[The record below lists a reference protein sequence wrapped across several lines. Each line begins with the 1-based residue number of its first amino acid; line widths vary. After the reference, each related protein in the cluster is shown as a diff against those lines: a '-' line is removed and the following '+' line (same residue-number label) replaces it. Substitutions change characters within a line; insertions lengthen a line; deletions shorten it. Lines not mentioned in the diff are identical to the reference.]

1 MATGNYGTIR
11 PADVSVEDVEIFYS
25 YTPSR
30 ESITSVE
37 LTSLDPAQVLIPAT
51 NPNNITEIFG
61 GLYTLK
67 LPTSVFGTKGYYTII
82 IRPKQI
88 RVTIQDCAVLIDNQD
103 VKGIVF
109 DINQIPLELQ
119 NRFENGNLVGYRVE
133 YIKEQTGTGQDKIQ
147 NLFRLITSN
156 NRALP
161 ITQNQGNSNASQ
173 AYTFNDN
180 STSVFCTVTPASA
193 PSFKPNATPFIGN
206 PQQEVI
212 ITNTFFNPVMMEIE
226 MVEFDEET
234 LAYALFSNQT
244 KSLEDGIYTIYNFGN
259 EIYRQYNLY
268 EVKDQFSGKPLF
280 EVREQKFTIDPTKD
294 FDDITNFKKRKWQ
307 KKK

>member
-1 MATGNYGTIR
+1 MASGNYGTIR
-11 PADVSVEDVEIFYS
+11 PADVSINDVEIFYS
-25 YTPSR
+25 YTPNR
-30 ESITSVE
+30 ELVVDVQLIP
-37 LTSLDPAQVLIPAT
+37 LNPAEVLIPAVNPSNT
-51 NPNNITEIFG
+51 NEIFG

-67 LPTSVFGTKGYYTII
+67 LPTNVFGAKGFFNII
-82 IRPKQI
+82 IRPRQI
-88 RVTIQDCAVLIDNQD
+88 RTTIQDCSVLIDNQD

-109 DINQIPLELQ
+109 DINQIPLDLQ

-133 YIKEQTGTGQDKIQ
+133 YLKEETGTGQDKIQ
-147 NLFRLITSN
+147 NLFRIITSN

-161 ITQNQGNSNASQ
+161 VTQNQGNSNASV

-180 STSVFCTVTPASA
+180 STSVFCTVSPSSA
-193 PSFKPNATPFIGN
+193 PSIKPNAIPFIGN

-212 ITNTFFNPVMMEIE
+212 ITNTFFDPVMLEIE
-226 MVEFDEET
+226 MVEFDDET

-259 EIYRQYNLY
+259 QIYRQYNLY
-268 EVKDQFSGKPLF
+268 EVKDQFTGKPLF

-294 FDDITNFKKRKWQ
+294 FDDITNF
-307 KKK
+307 

>member
-11 PADVSVEDVEIFYS
+11 PADVSINDVEIFYT
-25 YTPSR
+25 YTPNR
-30 ESITSVE
+30 ELVTNVQ
-37 LTSLDPAQVLIPAT
+37 LFPLDPAEVLIPAA

-67 LPTSVFGTKGYYTII
+67 LPTNVFGTKGFYNII

-88 RVTIQDCAVLIDNQD
+88 RTTIQDCSVLIDNQD

-109 DINQIPLELQ
+109 DINQIPLDLQ

-133 YIKEQTGTGQDKIQ
+133 YLKEQTGTGQDKIQ
-147 NLFRLITSN
+147 NLFRIITSN

-161 ITQNQGNSNASQ
+161 ITQNQGNSNASV

-180 STSVFCTVTPASA
+180 STSVFCTVSPSSA
-193 PSFKPNATPFIGN
+193 PSIKPNAIPFIGN

-212 ITNTFFNPVMMEIE
+212 ITNTFFDPVMLEIE
-226 MVEFDEET
+226 MVEFDDET

-259 EIYRQYNLY
+259 QIYRQYNLY
-268 EVKDQFSGKPLF
+268 EVKDQFTGKPLF

-294 FDDITNFKKRKWQ
+294 FDDITNF
-307 KKK
+307 

>member
-37 LTSLDPAQVLIPAT
+37 LISLDPAQVLIPAA

-67 LPTSVFGTKGYYTII
+67 LPTSVFGTKGYYSII

-133 YIKEQTGTGQDKIQ
+133 YLKEQTGTGQDKIQ
-147 NLFRLITSN
+147 NLFRIITSN

-173 AYTFNDN
+173 AYTLNDN

-294 FDDITNFKKRKWQ
+294 FDDITNF
-307 KKK
+307 

>member
-1 MATGNYGTIR
+1 MASGNYGTIR
-11 PADVSVEDVEIFYS
+11 PADVSINDVEIFYS
-25 YTPSR
+25 YTPNR
-30 ESITSVE
+30 ELVVDVQLIP
-37 LTSLDPAQVLIPAT
+37 LNPAEVLIPAS
-51 NPNNITEIFG
+51 NPSNVNEIFG
-61 GLYTLK
+61 ELYTLK
-67 LPTSVFGTKGYYTII
+67 LPTNVFGAKGFFNII
-82 IRPKQI
+82 IRPRQI
-88 RVTIQDCAVLIDNQD
+88 RTTIQDCSVLIDNQD

-109 DINQIPLELQ
+109 DINQIPLDLQ

-133 YIKEQTGTGQDKIQ
+133 YLKEETGTGQDKIQ
-147 NLFRLITSN
+147 NLFRIITSN

-161 ITQNQGNSNASQ
+161 VTQNQGNSNASV

-180 STSVFCTVTPASA
+180 STSVFCTVSLSSA
-193 PSFKPNATPFIGN
+193 PSIKPNAIPFIGN

-212 ITNTFFNPVMMEIE
+212 ITNTFFDPVMLEIE
-226 MVEFDEET
+226 MVEFDDET

-259 EIYRQYNLY
+259 QIYRQYNLY

-294 FDDITNFKKRKWQ
+294 FDDITNF
-307 KKK
+307 

>member
-11 PADVSVEDVEIFYS
+11 PADVSVQDIEMFYS
-25 YTPSR
+25 YTPNR
-30 ESITSVE
+30 ESITSVD
-37 LTSLDPAQVLIPAT
+37 LIPLNPIDVLVPAT
-51 NPNNITEIFG
+51 NPNNVTEIFG

-67 LPTSVFGTKGYYTII
+67 LPTAIFGTKGFYNII
-82 IRPKQI
+82 IRPRQI
-88 RVTIQDCAVLIDNQD
+88 RTTIQDCSVLVDNQD

-109 DINQIPLELQ
+109 DINQIPLDLQ

-133 YIKEQTGTGQDKIQ
+133 YLKEQTGTGQDKIQ
-147 NLFRLITSN
+147 NLYRIITSN

-161 ITQNQGNSNASQ
+161 ITQSQGNSNASV

-180 STSVFCTVTPASA
+180 STSVFCTVSPSSA
-193 PSFKPNATPFIGN
+193 PSIKPNAVPFIGN
-206 PQQEVI
+206 PQQSVI
-212 ITNTFFNPVMMEIE
+212 ITNTFFDPVMLEIE
-226 MVEFDEET
+226 MVEFDDET

-259 EIYRQYNLY
+259 QIYRQYNLY
-268 EVKDQFSGKPLF
+268 EVKDQFTGKPLY

-294 FDDITNFKKRKWQ
+294 FDDITNF
-307 KKK
+307 

>member
-25 YTPSR
+25 YTPNR

-37 LTSLDPAQVLIPAT
+37 LFPLDPTQVLIPAS
-51 NPNNITEIFG
+51 NPNNVSEIFG

-67 LPTSVFGTKGYYTII
+67 LPTSVFGTKGYYNII

-88 RVTIQDCAVLIDNQD
+88 RAIIQDCAVLIDNQD

-109 DINQIPLELQ
+109 DINQIPLEFQ
-119 NRFENGNLVGYRVE
+119 NRFENGNLVGYRIE
-133 YIKEQTGTGQDKIQ
+133 YLKEQIGTGQDKIQ
-147 NLFRLITSN
+147 NLFRIVTSN

-193 PSFKPNATPFIGN
+193 PSIKPNATPFIGN

-212 ITNTFFNPVMMEIE
+212 ITNTFFNPVMLEIE

-268 EVKDQFSGKPLF
+268 EVKDQFTGKPLY

-294 FDDITNFKKRKWQ
+294 FDDITNF
-307 KKK
+307 

>member
-11 PADVSVEDVEIFYS
+11 PADVLVDDVEIFYS
-25 YTPSR
+25 YTPNR
-30 ESITSVE
+30 ESLTSVQ
-37 LTSLDPAQVLIPAT
+37 LNPLDPAEVLVPAN
-51 NPNNITEIFG
+51 NPNNASEIFG

-67 LPTSVFGTKGYYTII
+67 LPTNTFGSKGFYSII

-88 RVTIQDCAVLIDNQD
+88 RTTIQDCAVLVDNQD

-133 YIKEQTGTGQDKIQ
+133 YLKEETGTGQDKIS
-147 NLFRLITSN
+147 NLFRIITSN

-161 ITQNQGNSNASQ
+161 INQNQGNSNASV

-180 STSVFCTVTPASA
+180 STSVFCTVSPSSA
-193 PSFKPNATPFIGN
+193 PSIKPNAIPFIGN
-206 PQQEVI
+206 PQQQVI
-212 ITNTFFNPVMMEIE
+212 ITNTFFDPVMIEIE

-244 KSLEDGIYTIYNFGN
+244 KSLEDGIYTIYNFDN
-259 EIYRQYNLY
+259 QIYRQYNLY
-268 EVKDQFSGKPLF
+268 EVKDQFNGKPLF

-294 FDDITNFKKRKWQ
+294 FDEITNF
-307 KKK
+307 

>member
-11 PADVSVEDVEIFYS
+11 PADVSTSDVEIFYS
-25 YTPSR
+25 YTPNR
-30 ESITSVE
+30 ESITNVE
-37 LTSLDPAQVLIPAT
+37 LFPLDPAEVLIPAN
-51 NPNNITEIFG
+51 NPDNITEIFG

-67 LPTSVFGTKGYYTII
+67 LPTSVFGTKGYYNII

-88 RVTIQDCAVLIDNQD
+88 RTTIQDCSVLVDNQD

-133 YIKEQTGTGQDKIQ
+133 YLKEQLGTGQDKIQ
-147 NLFRLITSN
+147 NLFRIITSN

-161 ITQNQGNSNASQ
+161 VTQNQGNSNASV

-180 STSVFCTVTPASA
+180 STSVFCTVSPSSA
-193 PSFKPNATPFIGN
+193 PSIKPNAIPFIGN
-206 PQQEVI
+206 PQQNVI
-212 ITNTFFNPVMMEIE
+212 ITNTFFDPVMLEIE
-226 MVEFDEET
+226 MVEFDDET

-259 EIYRQYNLY
+259 QIYRQYNLY
-268 EVKDQFSGKPLF
+268 EVKDQFTGKPLF

-294 FDDITNFKKRKWQ
+294 FDEITDF
-307 KKK
+307 

>member
-11 PADVSVEDVEIFYS
+11 PADVSIDDVEIFYS
-25 YTPSR
+25 YTPNR
-30 ESITSVE
+30 ES
-37 LTSLDPAQVLIPAT
+37 LTTVGLQSLDPAEVLIPAN
-51 NPNNITEIFG
+51 NPNNVNEIFG

-67 LPTSVFGTKGYYTII
+67 LPTSVFGSKGFYSII

-88 RVTIQDCAVLIDNQD
+88 RTTIQDCGLLVDNQD
-103 VKGIVF
+103 VKGIIF
-109 DINQIPLELQ
+109 NINQIPLELQ

-147 NLFRLITSN
+147 NLFRIITSN

-161 ITQNQGNSNASQ
+161 ISQNQGNSNASQ

-180 STSVFCTVTPASA
+180 STSVFCTVSPSSA
-193 PSFKPNATPFIGN
+193 PSIKPNAIPFIGN
-206 PQQEVI
+206 PLQDVI
-212 ITNTFFNPVMMEIE
+212 ITNTFFNPVMLEIE

-259 EIYRQYNLY
+259 QIYRQYNLY
-268 EVKDQFSGKPLF
+268 EVKDQFTGKPLY

-294 FDDITNFKKRKWQ
+294 FDDITNF
-307 KKK
+307 

>member
-1 MATGNYGTIR
+1 MASGNYGTIR
-11 PADVSVEDVEIFYS
+11 PADVSINDVEIFYS
-25 YTPSR
+25 YTPNR
-30 ESITSVE
+30 ELVVDVQLIP
-37 LTSLDPAQVLIPAT
+37 LNPAEVLIPAS
-51 NPNNITEIFG
+51 NPSNINEIFG

-67 LPTSVFGTKGYYTII
+67 LPTNVFGAKGFFNII
-82 IRPKQI
+82 IRPRQI
-88 RVTIQDCAVLIDNQD
+88 RTTIQDCSVLIDNQD

-109 DINQIPLELQ
+109 DINQIPLDLQ

-133 YIKEQTGTGQDKIQ
+133 YLKEETGTGQDKIQ
-147 NLFRLITSN
+147 NLFRIITSN

-161 ITQNQGNSNASQ
+161 VTQNQGNSNASV

-180 STSVFCTVTPASA
+180 STSVFCTVSPSSA
-193 PSFKPNATPFIGN
+193 PSIKPNAIPFIGN

-212 ITNTFFNPVMMEIE
+212 ITNTFFDPVMLEIE
-226 MVEFDEET
+226 MVEFDDET

-259 EIYRQYNLY
+259 QIYRQYNLY

-294 FDDITNFKKRKWQ
+294 FDDITNF
-307 KKK
+307 

>member
-11 PADVSVEDVEIFYS
+11 PADVSVDDVEIFYS
-25 YTPSR
+25 YTPNR
-30 ESITSVE
+30 ESLSTVE
-37 LTSLDPAQVLIPAT
+37 LLPLDPAEVLIPAN
-51 NPNNITEIFG
+51 NPNNVNEIFG

-67 LPTSVFGTKGYYTII
+67 LPTSVFGSKGFYSIV

-88 RVTIQDCAVLIDNQD
+88 RTTIQDCAVLVDNQD
-103 VKGIVF
+103 VKGIIF

-119 NRFENGNLVGYRVE
+119 NRFENGNLVGYRIE
-133 YIKEQTGTGQDKIQ
+133 YLKEQTGTGQDKIQ
-147 NLFRLITSN
+147 NLFRIITSN

-161 ITQNQGNSNASQ
+161 ISQNQGNSNASQ

-180 STSVFCTVTPASA
+180 STSVFCTVSPSSA
-193 PSFKPNATPFIGN
+193 PSIKPNAIPFIGN

-212 ITNTFFNPVMMEIE
+212 ITNTFFNPVMLEIE

-259 EIYRQYNLY
+259 QIYRQYNLY
-268 EVKDQFSGKPLF
+268 EVKDQFTGKPLY

-294 FDDITNFKKRKWQ
+294 FDDITNF
-307 KKK
+307 

>member
-37 LTSLDPAQVLIPAT
+37 LTSLDPAQVLIPAS
-51 NPNNITEIFG
+51 NPNNVTEIFG

-67 LPTSVFGTKGYYTII
+67 LPTSVFGTKGYYSII

-119 NRFENGNLVGYRVE
+119 NRFENGNLVGYRIE

-147 NLFRLITSN
+147 NLFRIITSN

-294 FDDITNFKKRKWQ
+294 FDDITNF
-307 KKK
+307 

>member
-1 MATGNYGTIR
+1 MATGHYGTIR
-11 PADVSVEDVEIFYS
+11 PADVSIDDVEIFYS
-25 YTPSR
+25 YTPNR
-30 ESITSVE
+30 ES
-37 LTSLDPAQVLIPAT
+37 LTTVGLQSLDPAEVLIPAN
-51 NPNNITEIFG
+51 NPNNVNEIFG

-67 LPTSVFGTKGYYTII
+67 LPTSVFGSKGFYSII

-88 RVTIQDCAVLIDNQD
+88 RTTIQDCGLLVDNQD
-103 VKGIVF
+103 VKGLVF
-109 DINQIPLELQ
+109 NINQIPLELQ

-147 NLFRLITSN
+147 NLFRIITSN

-161 ITQNQGNSNASQ
+161 ISQNQGNSNASQ

-180 STSVFCTVTPASA
+180 STSVFCTVSPSSA
-193 PSFKPNATPFIGN
+193 PSIKPNAIPFIGN
-206 PQQEVI
+206 PLQDVI
-212 ITNTFFNPVMMEIE
+212 ITNTFFNPVMLEIE

-259 EIYRQYNLY
+259 QIYRQYNLY
-268 EVKDQFSGKPLF
+268 EVKDQFTGKPLY

-294 FDDITNFKKRKWQ
+294 FDDITNF
-307 KKK
+307 

>member
-11 PADVSVEDVEIFYS
+11 PADVSIDDVEIFYS
-25 YTPSR
+25 YTPNR
-30 ESITSVE
+30 ESLTTVE
-37 LTSLDPAQVLIPAT
+37 LQSLDPAEVLIPAN
-51 NPNNITEIFG
+51 NPNNVNEIFG

-67 LPTSVFGTKGYYTII
+67 LPTSVFGSKGFYSII

-88 RVTIQDCAVLIDNQD
+88 RTTIQDCGLLVDNQD
-103 VKGIVF
+103 VTGIVF
-109 DINQIPLELQ
+109 NINQIPLELQ

-147 NLFRLITSN
+147 NLFRIITSN

-161 ITQNQGNSNASQ
+161 VSQNQGNSNASQ

-180 STSVFCTVTPASA
+180 STSVFCTVSPSSA
-193 PSFKPNATPFIGN
+193 PSIKPNAIPFIGN
-206 PQQEVI
+206 PLQDVI
-212 ITNTFFNPVMMEIE
+212 ITNTFFNPVMLEIE

-259 EIYRQYNLY
+259 QIYRQYNLY
-268 EVKDQFSGKPLF
+268 EVKDQFTGKPLY

-294 FDDITNFKKRKWQ
+294 FDDITNF
-307 KKK
+307 

>member
-25 YTPSR
+25 YTPNR
-30 ESITSVE
+30 ESLTDVE
-37 LTSLDPAQVLIPAT
+37 LLPLDPAQVLIPAS
-51 NPNNITEIFG
+51 NPNNVSEIFG

-67 LPTSVFGTKGYYTII
+67 LPTSVFGTKGFYTII

-88 RVTIQDCAVLIDNQD
+88 RTTIQDCGVLVDNQD
-103 VKGIVF
+103 VKGLVF

-133 YIKEQTGTGQDKIQ
+133 YLNEQTGTGQDKIQ
-147 NLFRLITSN
+147 NMYRIITSN

-161 ITQNQGNSNASQ
+161 ITQPQGNSNASQ
-173 AYTFNDN
+173 SYSFNDN
-180 STSVFCTVTPASA
+180 STSVFCTVSPSSA
-193 PSFKPNATPFIGN
+193 PSIKPNAIPFIGN
-206 PQQEVI
+206 PQQQVI
-212 ITNTFFNPVMMEIE
+212 ITNTFFDPVMLEIE
-226 MVEFDEET
+226 MVEFDDET

-259 EIYRQYNLY
+259 QIYRQYNLY
-268 EVKDQFSGKPLF
+268 EVKDQFTGKPLY

-294 FDDITNFKKRKWQ
+294 FDDITDF
-307 KKK
+307 

>member
-11 PADVSVEDVEIFYS
+11 PADVSINDVEIFYS
-25 YTPSR
+25 YTPNR
-30 ESITSVE
+30 ELITDVQ
-37 LTSLDPAQVLIPAT
+37 LIPLDPAEVLIPAS
-51 NPNNITEIFG
+51 NPNNTNEIFG

-67 LPTSVFGTKGYYTII
+67 LPTNVFGAKGFFNII
-82 IRPKQI
+82 IRPRQI
-88 RVTIQDCAVLIDNQD
+88 RTTIQDCSVLIDNQD

-109 DINQIPLELQ
+109 DINQIPLDLQ
-119 NRFENGNLVGYRVE
+119 DRFENGNLVGYRVE
-133 YIKEQTGTGQDKIQ
+133 YLKEETGTGQDKIQ
-147 NLFRLITSN
+147 NLFRIITSN

-161 ITQNQGNSNASQ
+161 VTQNQGNSNASV

-180 STSVFCTVTPASA
+180 STSVFCTVSPSSA
-193 PSFKPNATPFIGN
+193 PSIKPNAIPFIGN

-212 ITNTFFNPVMMEIE
+212 ITNTFFDPVMLEIE
-226 MVEFDEET
+226 MVEFDDET

-259 EIYRQYNLY
+259 QIYRQYNLY
-268 EVKDQFSGKPLF
+268 EVKDQFTGKPLF

-294 FDDITNFKKRKWQ
+294 FDDITDF
-307 KKK
+307 

>member
-11 PADVSVEDVEIFYS
+11 PADVSVQDIEMFYS
-25 YTPSR
+25 YTPNR
-30 ESITSVE
+30 ESITSVD
-37 LTSLDPAQVLIPAT
+37 LIPLNPIDVLVPAT
-51 NPNNITEIFG
+51 NPNNVTEIFG

-67 LPTSVFGTKGYYTII
+67 LPTSIFGTKGFYNII
-82 IRPKQI
+82 IRPRQI
-88 RVTIQDCAVLIDNQD
+88 RTTIQDCSVLVDNQD

-109 DINQIPLELQ
+109 DINQIPLDLQ

-133 YIKEQTGTGQDKIQ
+133 YLKEQTGTGQDKIQ
-147 NLFRLITSN
+147 NLYRIITSN

-161 ITQNQGNSNASQ
+161 ITQSQGNSNASV

-180 STSVFCTVTPASA
+180 STSVFCTVSPSSA
-193 PSFKPNATPFIGN
+193 PSIKPNAVPFIGN
-206 PQQEVI
+206 PQQSVI
-212 ITNTFFNPVMMEIE
+212 ITNTFFDPVMLEIE
-226 MVEFDEET
+226 MVEFDDET

-259 EIYRQYNLY
+259 QIYRQYNLY
-268 EVKDQFSGKPLF
+268 EVKDQFTGKPLF

-294 FDDITNFKKRKWQ
+294 FDDITNF
-307 KKK
+307 

>member
-11 PADVSVEDVEIFYS
+11 PADVSAQDIEIFYS
-25 YTPSR
+25 FTPNR
-30 ESITSVE
+30 ESVTEVD
-37 LTSLDPAQVLIPAT
+37 LQPLDPAQVLVPAS
-51 NPNNITEIFG
+51 NPDNVNEIFG

-67 LPTSVFGTKGYYTII
+67 LPTSVFGTKGFYGII

-88 RVTIQDCAVLIDNQD
+88 RVKIQDCAVLIDNQD

-133 YIKEQTGTGQDKIQ
+133 YLKEQSGTGQDKIQ
-147 NLFRLITSN
+147 NLFRIITSN

-180 STSVFCTVTPASA
+180 STTIFCTVTPASA

-206 PQQEVI
+206 PQQDVI

-226 MVEFDEET
+226 MVEYDEET

-259 EIYRQYNLY
+259 EIYKQYNLY

-294 FDDITNFKKRKWQ
+294 FDDITNF
-307 KKK
+307 

>member
-11 PADVSVEDVEIFYS
+11 PADVSINDVEIFYS
-25 YTPSR
+25 YTPNR
-30 ESITSVE
+30 ELITDVQ
-37 LTSLDPAQVLIPAT
+37 LTPLNPAEVLIPAS
-51 NPNNITEIFG
+51 NPNNTNEIFG

-67 LPTSVFGTKGYYTII
+67 LPTNVFGAKGFFNII
-82 IRPKQI
+82 IRPRQI
-88 RVTIQDCAVLIDNQD
+88 RTTIQDCSILIDNQD

-109 DINQIPLELQ
+109 DINQIPLDLQ

-133 YIKEQTGTGQDKIQ
+133 YLKEETGTGQDKIQ
-147 NLFRLITSN
+147 NLFRIITSN

-161 ITQNQGNSNASQ
+161 VTQNQGNSNASV

-180 STSVFCTVTPASA
+180 STSVFCTVSPSSA
-193 PSFKPNATPFIGN
+193 PSIKPNAIPFIGN

-212 ITNTFFNPVMMEIE
+212 ITNTFFDPVMLEIE
-226 MVEFDEET
+226 MVEFDDET

-259 EIYRQYNLY
+259 QIYRQYNLY
-268 EVKDQFSGKPLF
+268 EVKDQFTGKPLF

-294 FDDITNFKKRKWQ
+294 FDDITDF
-307 KKK
+307 

>member
-11 PADVSVEDVEIFYS
+11 PADVGVDDVEIFYS
-25 YTPSR
+25 YTPNR
-30 ESITSVE
+30 ESLIDVE
-37 LTSLDPAQVLIPAT
+37 LLPLDPAQVLIPAS
-51 NPNNITEIFG
+51 NPNNVSEIFG

-67 LPTSVFGTKGYYTII
+67 LPTSVFGTKGFYTII

-88 RVTIQDCAVLIDNQD
+88 RTTIQDCGVLVDNQD
-103 VKGIVF
+103 VKGLVF

-133 YIKEQTGTGQDKIQ
+133 YLNEQTGTGQDKIQ
-147 NLFRLITSN
+147 NMYRIITSN

-161 ITQNQGNSNASQ
+161 ITQPQGNSNASQ
-173 AYTFNDN
+173 SYSFNDN
-180 STSVFCTVTPASA
+180 STSVFCTVSPSSA
-193 PSFKPNATPFIGN
+193 PSIKPNAIPFIGN
-206 PQQEVI
+206 PQQQVI
-212 ITNTFFNPVMMEIE
+212 ITNTFFDPVMLEIE
-226 MVEFDEET
+226 MVEFDDET

-259 EIYRQYNLY
+259 QIYRQYNLY
-268 EVKDQFSGKPLF
+268 EVKDQFTGKPLY

-294 FDDITNFKKRKWQ
+294 FDDITDF
-307 KKK
+307 

>member
-11 PADVSVEDVEIFYS
+11 PADVGVDDVEIFYS
-25 YTPSR
+25 YTPNR
-30 ESITSVE
+30 ESLIDVE
-37 LTSLDPAQVLIPAT
+37 LLPLDPAQVLIPAS
-51 NPNNITEIFG
+51 NPNNVSEIFG

-67 LPTSVFGTKGYYTII
+67 LPTSVFGTKGFYTII

-88 RVTIQDCAVLIDNQD
+88 RTTIQDCGVLVDNQD
-103 VKGIVF
+103 VKGLVF

-133 YIKEQTGTGQDKIQ
+133 YLNEQTGTGQDKIQ
-147 NLFRLITSN
+147 NMYRIITSN

-161 ITQNQGNSNASQ
+161 ITQPQGNSNASQ
-173 AYTFNDN
+173 SYSFNDN
-180 STSVFCTVTPASA
+180 STSVFCTVSPSSA
-193 PSFKPNATPFIGN
+193 PSIKPNAIPFIGN
-206 PQQEVI
+206 PQQQVI
-212 ITNTFFNPVMMEIE
+212 ITNTFFDPVMLEIE
-226 MVEFDEET
+226 MVEFDDET

-259 EIYRQYNLY
+259 QIYRQYNLY
-268 EVKDQFSGKPLF
+268 EVKDQFTGKPLY

-294 FDDITNFKKRKWQ
+294 FDDITNF
-307 KKK
+307 

>member
-11 PADVSVEDVEIFYS
+11 PADVSIDDVEIFYS
-25 YTPSR
+25 YTPNR
-30 ESITSVE
+30 ETINSVE
-37 LTSLDPAQVLIPAT
+37 LFPLDPAQVLIPAT
-51 NPNNITEIFG
+51 DPNNVSEIFG

-67 LPTSVFGTKGYYTII
+67 LPTTIFGTKGFYNII

-88 RVTIQDCAVLIDNQD
+88 RTTIQDCSVLVDNQD

-109 DINQIPLELQ
+109 NINQIPTELQ

-133 YIKEQTGTGQDKIQ
+133 YLKEQTGTGQDKIQ
-147 NLFRLITSN
+147 NLFRIITSN

-161 ITQNQGNSNASQ
+161 VPQAQGTTNASV
-173 AYTFNDN
+173 AYSFNDN
-180 STSVFCTVTPASA
+180 STSVFCTVSPSSA
-193 PSFKPNATPFIGN
+193 PSIKPNAVPFIGN

-212 ITNTFFNPVMMEIE
+212 ITNTFFDPVMLEIE
-226 MVEFDEET
+226 MVEFDDET

-259 EIYRQYNLY
+259 QIYRQYNLY
-268 EVKDQFSGKPLF
+268 EVKDQFTGKPLF

-294 FDDITNFKKRKWQ
+294 FDDITNF
-307 KKK
+307 

>member
-11 PADVSVEDVEIFYS
+11 PADVSIDDVEIFYS
-25 YTPSR
+25 YTPNR
-30 ESITSVE
+30 ESLTTVE
-37 LTSLDPAQVLIPAT
+37 LQSLDPAEVLIPAN
-51 NPNNITEIFG
+51 NPNNVNEIFG

-67 LPTSVFGTKGYYTII
+67 LPTSVFGSKGFYSIV

-88 RVTIQDCAVLIDNQD
+88 RTTIQDCGVLIDNQD

-119 NRFENGNLVGYRVE
+119 NRFENGNLVGYRIE
-133 YIKEQTGTGQDKIQ
+133 YLKEQTGTGQDKIQ
-147 NLFRLITSN
+147 NLFRIITSN

-161 ITQNQGNSNASQ
+161 ISQNQGNSNASQ

-180 STSVFCTVTPASA
+180 STSLFCTVSPSSA
-193 PSFKPNATPFIGN
+193 PSVKPNAIPFIGN
-206 PQQEVI
+206 PLQDVI
-212 ITNTFFNPVMMEIE
+212 ITNTFFNPVMLEIE

-234 LAYALFSNQT
+234 LAYSLFSNQT

-259 EIYRQYNLY
+259 QIYRQYNLY
-268 EVKDQFSGKPLF
+268 EVKDQFTGKPLY

-294 FDDITNFKKRKWQ
+294 FTDITNF
-307 KKK
+307 

>member
-11 PADVSVEDVEIFYS
+11 PADVSIDDVEIFYS
-25 YTPSR
+25 YTPNR
-30 ESITSVE
+30 ESLTTVE
-37 LTSLDPAQVLIPAT
+37 LQSLDPAEVLIPAN
-51 NPNNITEIFG
+51 NPNNVNEIFG

-67 LPTSVFGTKGYYTII
+67 LPTSVFGSKGFYSIV

-88 RVTIQDCAVLIDNQD
+88 RTTIQDCAVLVDNQD

-119 NRFENGNLVGYRVE
+119 NRFENGNLVGYRIE

-147 NLFRLITSN
+147 NLFRIVTSN

-161 ITQNQGNSNASQ
+161 ISQNQGNSNASQ

-180 STSVFCTVTPASA
+180 STSVFCTVSPSSA
-193 PSFKPNATPFIGN
+193 PSVKPNAIPFIGN
-206 PQQEVI
+206 PLQDVI
-212 ITNTFFNPVMMEIE
+212 ITNTFFNPVMLEIE

-259 EIYRQYNLY
+259 QIYRQYNLY
-268 EVKDQFSGKPLF
+268 EVKDQFTGKPLY

-294 FDDITNFKKRKWQ
+294 FTDITNF
-307 KKK
+307 

>member
-11 PADVSVEDVEIFYS
+11 PADISVDDVEIFYS
-25 YTPSR
+25 FTPNR
-30 ESITSVE
+30 ESITTVE
-37 LTSLDPAQVLIPAT
+37 LQTLDPAQVLIPAS
-51 NPNNITEIFG
+51 NPNNINEIFG

-67 LPTSVFGTKGYYTII
+67 LPTSVFGTKGYYSII

-88 RVTIQDCAVLIDNQD
+88 RTTIQDCAVLIDNQD

-119 NRFENGNLVGYRVE
+119 NRFENGNLVGYRIE
-133 YIKEQTGTGQDKIQ
+133 YLKEQSGTGQDKIQ
-147 NLFRLITSN
+147 NLFRIITSN

-180 STSVFCTVTPASA
+180 STSVFCTVTPTSA

-212 ITNTFFNPVMMEIE
+212 ITNTFFNPVMLEIE
-226 MVEFDEET
+226 MVEYDEET

-294 FDDITNFKKRKWQ
+294 FDDITNF
-307 KKK
+307 

>member
-11 PADVSVEDVEIFYS
+11 PADVSIDDVEIFYS
-25 YTPSR
+25 YTPNR
-30 ESITSVE
+30 ESLTTVE
-37 LTSLDPAQVLIPAT
+37 LQSLDPAEVLIPAN
-51 NPNNITEIFG
+51 NPNNVNEIFG

-67 LPTSVFGTKGYYTII
+67 LPTSVFGSKGFYSIV

-88 RVTIQDCAVLIDNQD
+88 ITTIQDCGVLIDNQD

-119 NRFENGNLVGYRVE
+119 NRFENGNLVGYRIE
-133 YIKEQTGTGQDKIQ
+133 YLKEQTGTGQDKIQ
-147 NLFRLITSN
+147 NLFRIITSN

-161 ITQNQGNSNASQ
+161 ISQNQGNSNASQ

-180 STSVFCTVTPASA
+180 STSLFCTVSPSSA
-193 PSFKPNATPFIGN
+193 PSVKPNAIPFIGN
-206 PQQEVI
+206 PLQDVI
-212 ITNTFFNPVMMEIE
+212 ITNTFFNPVMLEIE

-259 EIYRQYNLY
+259 QIYRQYNLY
-268 EVKDQFSGKPLF
+268 EVKDQFTGKPLY

-294 FDDITNFKKRKWQ
+294 FTDITNF
-307 KKK
+307 

>member
-11 PADVSVEDVEIFYS
+11 PADVSIEDVEIFYS
-25 YTPSR
+25 YTPNR
-30 ESITSVE
+30 ESLISVE
-37 LTSLDPAQVLIPAT
+37 LLPLDPAEVLIPAS
-51 NPNNITEIFG
+51 NPDNVSEIFG

-67 LPTSVFGTKGYYTII
+67 LPTSVFGTKGFYNII

-88 RVTIQDCAVLIDNQD
+88 RTTIQDCGVLIDNQD
-103 VKGIVF
+103 VKGLVF
-109 DINQIPLELQ
+109 DLNQIPLELQ

-133 YIKEQTGTGQDKIQ
+133 YLREETGTGQDKIQ
-147 NLFRLITSN
+147 NLFRIITSN

-161 ITQNQGNSNASQ
+161 ITQAQGNSNASQ

-180 STSVFCTVTPASA
+180 STSVFCTLSPSSA
-193 PSFKPNATPFIGN
+193 PSIKPNAIPFIGN
-206 PQQEVI
+206 PQQGVI
-212 ITNTFFNPVMMEIE
+212 ITNTFFDPVMLEIE
-226 MVEFDEET
+226 MVEFDDET

-259 EIYRQYNLY
+259 QIYRQYNLY
-268 EVKDQFSGKPLF
+268 EVKDQFTGKPLY

-294 FDDITNFKKRKWQ
+294 FDEITDF
-307 KKK
+307 

>member
-1 MATGNYGTIR
+1 MASGNYGTIR
-11 PADVSVEDVEIFYS
+11 PADVSVDDVEIFYS
-25 YTPSR
+25 YTPNR
-30 ESITSVE
+30 ELVVDVQLIP
-37 LTSLDPAQVLIPAT
+37 LNPAEVLIPAS
-51 NPNNITEIFG
+51 NPNNTNEIFG

-67 LPTSVFGTKGYYTII
+67 LPTNVFGAKGFFNII

-88 RVTIQDCAVLIDNQD
+88 RATIQDCSVLIDNQD

-109 DINQIPLELQ
+109 DINQIPLDIQ

-133 YIKEQTGTGQDKIQ
+133 YLKEETGTGQDKIQ
-147 NLFRLITSN
+147 NLFRIITSN

-161 ITQNQGNSNASQ
+161 VTQNQGNSNASV

-180 STSVFCTVTPASA
+180 STSVFCTVSPSSA
-193 PSFKPNATPFIGN
+193 PSIKPNSIPFIGN

-212 ITNTFFNPVMMEIE
+212 ITNTFFDPIMLEIE
-226 MVEFDEET
+226 MVEFDDET

-259 EIYRQYNLY
+259 QIYRQYNLY

-294 FDDITNFKKRKWQ
+294 FDEITDF
-307 KKK
+307 